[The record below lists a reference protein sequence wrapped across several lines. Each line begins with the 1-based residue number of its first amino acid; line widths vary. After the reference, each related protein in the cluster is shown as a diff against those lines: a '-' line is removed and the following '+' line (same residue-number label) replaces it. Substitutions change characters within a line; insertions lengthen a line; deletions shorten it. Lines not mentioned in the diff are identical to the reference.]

1 MHEQM
6 MRVDAAGKQLRSSG
20 DIGNSCAKAF
30 LSFPCLHH
38 GTMLLI
44 AYSREIVKWCQME
57 IALAKICPI
66 QMNYIRHTPF
76 LDKST

>member
-44 AYSREIVKWCQME
+44 AYSREIVK
-57 IALAKICPI
+57 
-66 QMNYIRHTPF
+66 
-76 LDKST
+76 